1 MMATIIEAQDM
12 LGGEHYVTWSGMS
25 WWNNE
30 ENLCQYKSP
39 YENELGVTSSL
50 CRFQKAPNFTEL
62 EKTRWQRVGKW
73 LTEAIRSAIET
84 MDNISF
90 TPEDNKNF
98 FSYTEFIPVGNMIM
112 RTFIELPKDM
122 TKWRWDFHVRS
133 KTHWLLHDATNLLAL
148 MFPKR
153 ISYMFDD
160 FDEGL
165 EMKDKVNLRAMI
177 PIFSHIPALRDCEWG
192 EPLQSDKSLSF
203 LYDGPRSEWSKSLCV
218 PPSRRLQLYH

>member
-1 MMATIIEAQDM
+1 MTTIIEAQDM

-25 WWNNE
+25 WWSNE

-39 YENELGVTSSL
+39 YQNELGVASSL
-50 CRFQKAPNFTEL
+50 YQFRKPPNFTEL
-62 EKTRWQRVGKW
+62 ERIRWQRVAKW
-73 LTEAIRSAIET
+73 LAEAIRSAVAI
-84 MDNISF
+84 MDHITF
-90 TPEDNKNF
+90 TLEDNTNF
-98 FSYTEFIPVGNMIM
+98 FSYTEFVPVGNAIM

-122 TKWRWDFHVRS
+122 TKWSWSFHARS
-133 KTHWLLHDATNLLAL
+133 KTHSLLHEATNLLAL

-165 EMKDKVNLRAMI
+165 ETKERVNLRGMI

-192 EPLQSDKSLSF
+192 EPLQTDKSLSL
-203 LYDGPRSEWSKSLCV
+203 LYDGPRSEWSKSLCI
-218 PPSRRLQLYH
+218 PPSRKLQLYH